1 MLVIHNTQHPAY
13 TLKKKKIIP
22 ICYHA
27 VCESVAMGESLTGN
41 MGTNDNCSDLTTNV
55 LYGGNLQF
63 HLSNLLYDIYDDI
76 RKIGRNLRSTQC

>member
-1 MLVIHNTQHPAY
+1 
-13 TLKKKKIIP
+13 
-22 ICYHA
+22 
-27 VCESVAMGESLTGN
+27 MGESLTGN